1 MSGRKVKSILTEYMS
16 ISAFSQRAAECIHHL
31 VFGSGKRELADKDG
45 LILPLTN
52 DEHNMGQICD
62 RIHGN
67 PAAEKL
73 SKMLGQVAWESCYL
87 AKKLAEVTG
96 DSVSDLMSEARE
108 AFRKRYGQSYL

>member
-1 MSGRKVKSILTEYMS
+1 MKSIVTKYLN
-16 ISAFSQRAAECIHHL
+16 ISAFSQRAAECVHHL
-31 VFGSGKRELADKDG
+31 VFGSGKRKLADEDG
-45 LILPLTN
+45 LTIPLCH

-87 AKKLAEVTG
+87 AKKLAELTG
-96 DSVSDLMSEARE
+96 QSASDLTSEARE